1 MTLKIQRHPKMKA
14 KLFTF
19 IMYLT
24 ISVASFSQQK
34 KVAVYMTG
42 EDTGVN
48 KVLGDKL
55 VSAFARSGKYI
66 AVERTSSF
74 LSELS
79 KEQTYQR
86 TGAVSDNEIVAL
98 GIQFGVNFV
107 CVADVSDVFNEKF
120 ISARL
125 IDVETAE
132 IVNTYSIGGQMKS
145 MDKCIQ
151 MANEIAENLTKG
163 TFEEQ
168 AATAQIK
175 AMEEARI
182 AAEAK
187 RKAEAARKAE
197 ELRRATEIEEARE
210 HEETVK
216 RIKEATRISE
226 LERKRPLKREY
237 VDLGLPSSTKWK
249 ACNENKEYKY
259 DSAVNKFGDNLPT
272 QEQWKELK
280 DYCKWEWNG
289 CGYKITGPNGNS
301 IVLPATEIGWHT
313 SGGVGGFYWIMDE
326 RYADRESA
334 RVFHITKDVINYLN
348 CIGFKVYPRPVRLIR
363 NY

>member
-1 MTLKIQRHPKMKA
+1 MRAKIISFILLLAVSLTLSA
-14 KLFTF
+14 
-19 IMYLT
+19 
-24 ISVASFSQQK
+24 QQK

-42 EDTGVN
+42 EETGVN

-98 GIQFGVNFV
+98 GIQFGVNYV

-132 IVNTYSIGGQMKS
+132 IVNTYSIGGQMNS
-145 MDKCIQ
+145 MDKCIK

-168 AATAQIK
+168 AKETAEKVRK
-175 AMEEARI
+175 AEEAKRAEEARI
-182 AAEAK
+182 A
-187 RKAEAARKAE
+187 
-197 ELRRATEIEEARE
+197 
-210 HEETVK
+210 
-216 RIKEATRISE
+216 S
-226 LERKRPLKREY
+226 ERKRAIEDARKEAERERRIERALKIAESERKKSHKRGY
-237 VDLGLPSSTKWK
+237 VDLGLPSGVLWK
-249 ACNENKEYKY
+249 ACNEEKEYDY
-259 DSAVNKFGDNLPT
+259 YSAVNKFGDKLPT
-272 QEQWKELK
+272 REQWKELK

-289 CGYKITGPNGNS
+289 CGYNIIGSNGNS
-301 IVLPATEIGWHT
+301 IILPATDIGKHVRD
-313 SGGVGGFYWIMDE
+313 GVGGSFWMNANSGSGSLFGFYGEDDISLYVSGLE
-326 RYADRESA
+326 E
-334 RVFHITKDVINYLN
+334 
-348 CIGFKVYPRPVRLIR
+348 YPNAVRLIQNR
-363 NY
+363 